1 MNTAASFKACLRA
14 FLALFVVALT
24 VATLTRP
31 LNRAKFNFAPEAGQA
46 HQEISR
52 HTYLEVTGSRPHI
65 AAPDVHFI
73 SDDMRLI
80 IQTHLRIP
88 EPIIAHQP
96 DNWPFVYSEIY
107 RRLPPPTSATPI
119 PAPSPF
125 SPRSGLEPAA

>member
-1 MNTAASFKACLRA
+1 MNTAASFRACLRV

-31 LNRAKFNFAPEAGQA
+31 LHRAKFNFAPEAGQA

-52 HTYLEVTGSRPHI
+52 HTYLEVSGSNPHI

-80 IQTHLRIP
+80 IRAHLRIP

-96 DNWPFVYSEIY
+96 DNWPIVYSEIY
-107 RRLPPPTSATPI
+107 RRLPPPTSGDSD
-119 PAPSPF
+119 PS
-125 SPRSGLEPAA
+125 A